1 MWHANLGMGWV
12 YVIITV
18 AIVLIVWLIIHF
30 TSRRR
35 GDYGSPGQSPLD
47 VLKQRYARGEI
58 SKEEF
63 EKMKSDLSK

>member
-12 YVIITV
+12 YVIITL
-18 AIVLIVWLIIHF
+18 AIILIVWIIIRL
-30 TSRRR
+30 TSRRK
-35 GDYGSPGQSPLD
+35 GDYGAPGESPEE
-47 VLKQRYARGEI
+47 VLKSRYARGEI